1 MGRDEHSHIP
11 HVTRWRANS
20 SEKSFNP
27 KEREE
32 SVVVSGLGN
41 FISIPFLCSPYM
53 KAPLWKM
60 GQRHKPQS
68 SAKTKIKT
76 ESLFSPLLTISYQVE
91 GSLCLVK
98 ARLIS
103 LGFPLIRSFGI

>member
-1 MGRDEHSHIP
+1 MSRKARTRRQFVCFFSDEQKMF
-11 HVTRWRANS
+11 TW
-20 SEKSFNP
+20 
-27 KEREE
+27 
-32 SVVVSGLGN
+32 
-41 FISIPFLCSPYM
+41 